1 MMKELEHLYQKS
13 KNKPGEMIERLDK
26 YEQEVDKLERDF
38 NLMKTLASGIQL
50 FLGVQKFLKEV
61 EILEKKLKTN
71 YK

>member
-1 MMKELEHLYQKS
+1 
-13 KNKPGEMIERLDK
+13 MIERLDK